1 MKLLHFI
8 QSSVPKAVAGDG
20 SQVTGGFPLSQFCH
34 IRNPR
39 RKGYAYISMRPFSND
54 SLHAQMADGSWQMG
68 KFLRHLFG
76 FSSAP
81 ISHLRPRLRSPRPS
95 LLGLRRS
102 PISWAAASLL
112 FLLPG
117 IQAQTAAPAIRVTSE
132 TGPMIDSTRETIAKW
147 VETKQLIS
155 KEKSE
160 WVSGK
165 DILGERVRLA
175 EAETI
180 SVKEKLK
187 EIELAVAEAQ
197 KKRDELSAENEKL
210 KATGE
215 KVKTRI
221 IALEK
226 KLRPLLKM
234 YPDPLKEKLK
244 PILSRFPED
253 SEKSTASLAERLQN
267 VLGLVDQANAF
278 NSTITSVKELRTFPD
293 GSRAEVTTVY
303 LGLAQAYYTNS
314 EGTLAG
320 VGHPGPDGWVW
331 KPENAQGKK
340 ILMAVHML
348 EGKEKVATF
357 IDLPVKI
364 Q

>member
-1 MKLLHFI
+1 MFDISNQHPLC
-8 QSSVPKAVAGDG
+8 GDG
-20 SQVTGGFPLSQFCH
+20 
-34 IRNPR
+34 
-39 RKGYAYISMRPFSND
+39 KW
-54 SLHAQMADGSWQMG
+54 QMADGVA
-68 KFLRHLFG
+68 L
-76 FSSAP
+76 P
-81 ISHLRPRLRSPRPS
+81 ISHLPS
-95 LLGLRRS
+95 A
-102 PISWAAASLL
+102 ISRVGAVVCLILSTFPLVH
-112 FLLPG
+112 
-117 IQAQTAAPAIRVTSE
+117 AQNAPAPAPMRVTSE
-132 TGPMIDSTRETIAKW
+132 TAPMIESTRETIAKW

-160 WVSGK
+160 WVAGK

-175 EAETI
+175 EAETA
-180 SVKEKLK
+180 SVQDKLK

-197 KKRDELSAENEKL
+197 KKRDELSAENERL

-221 IALEK
+221 VSMEK
-226 KLRPLLKM
+226 QLRPLLKM
-234 YPDPLKEKLK
+234 FPDPLKEKLK
-244 PILSRFPED
+244 PILARFPED
-253 SEKSTASLAERLQN
+253 SDKSTASLAERLQN
-267 VLGLVDQANAF
+267 VLGLVDQGNAF

-303 LGLAQAYYTNS
+303 LGLAQAFYTNS

-331 KPENAQGKK
+331 TPENAQGKK
-340 ILMAVHML
+340 ILLAVHML

>member
-1 MKLLHFI
+1 
-8 QSSVPKAVAGDG
+8 
-20 SQVTGGFPLSQFCH
+20 
-34 IRNPR
+34 
-39 RKGYAYISMRPFSND
+39 
-54 SLHAQMADGSWQMG
+54 MADGSWQMG

-76 FSSAP
+76 PSSAP

-160 WVSGK
+160 WISGK